1 MIVSDTGPLAV
12 LFKARLLFILKE
24 VYGEVWVPEAVKRE
38 LRRKPE
44 GVIIFRDNPWI
55 KTAEVTNVG
64 LVKALM
70 LVVDYGEAEA
80 IALALQSGSRILI
93 DERKGRNAAMKLGLE
108 IRGTLGLFVEAK
120 KKNIIKSVNECID
133 ELLEVGYY
141 LDTQLIRAV
150 LRKADEP

>member
-1 MIVSDTGPLAV
+1 MIVSDIGPLAV

-55 KTAEVTNVG
+55 KTAEVTNAG

-70 LVVDYGEAEA
+70 LVVDYGKAEA

-93 DERKGRNAAMKLGLE
+93 DERKGRNAATKLGLE

-150 LRKADEP
+150 LRKADEL

>member
-38 LRRKPE
+38 LMRKPE

-55 KTAEVTNVG
+55 KTAEVTNTG
-64 LVKALM
+64 FVKALM

-150 LRKADEP
+150 LRKADEL

>member
-24 VYGEVWVPEAVKRE
+24 VYGEVLVPEAVKRE
-38 LRRKPE
+38 LKRKPE
-44 GVIIFRDNPWI
+44 GVILFRANPWI
-55 KTAEVTNVG
+55 RTAEVTNVG

-133 ELLEVGYY
+133 ELLEVG
-141 LDTQLIRAV
+141 
-150 LRKADEP
+150 

>member
-24 VYGEVWVPEAVKRE
+24 VYGEVLVPGAVKRE
-38 LRRKPE
+38 LKRKPD
-44 GVIIFRDNPWI
+44 GVILFRDNPWI
-55 KTAEVTNVG
+55 KTAEVMNVG

-141 LDTQLIRAV
+141 LDTQLIDGV
-150 LRKADEP
+150 LRKADEL

>member
-1 MIVSDTGPLAV
+1 
-12 LFKARLLFILKE
+12 
-24 VYGEVWVPEAVKRE
+24 
-38 LRRKPE
+38 
-44 GVIIFRDNPWI
+44 
-55 KTAEVTNVG
+55 
-64 LVKALM
+64 M
-70 LVVDYGEAEA
+70 LVVDYGEAEV

-120 KKNIIKSVNECID
+120 KKNIIKSVDECID

-150 LRKADEP
+150 LRKADEL

>member
-24 VYGEVWVPEAVKRE
+24 VYGEILVPGAVKRE
-38 LRRKPE
+38 LKRKPE
-44 GVIIFRDNPWI
+44 GVILFRDNPWI
-55 KTAEVTNVG
+55 RTAEVTNVE
-64 LVKALM
+64 LAKALM

-93 DERKGRNAAMKLGLE
+93 DERKGRNAAMKRGLE
-108 IRGTLGLFVEAK
+108 IRGTRGLFVEAK

-141 LDTQLIRAV
+141 LDTQLIDGV
-150 LRKADEP
+150 LRKADEL

>member
-24 VYGEVWVPEAVKRE
+24 VYGEVLVPGAVKRE
-38 LRRKPE
+38 LKRKTE
-44 GVIIFRDNPWI
+44 GAILFRDNPWI
-55 KTAEVTNVG
+55 KTAEVTNVE

-141 LDTQLIRAV
+141 LDTQLIDGV
-150 LRKADEP
+150 LRKADEL